1 MLGSWVGN
9 NKDYMDCA
17 EFAEGTIIEPQIHV
31 SASCCS
37 QGQSAEPQYS
47 KSYIVVVGHWKKK
60 MQISDLLPALVK
72 ADGLSTV
79 VSTQLLQSDEV
90 REQPVAQLE
99 II

>member
-1 MLGSWVGN
+1 
-9 NKDYMDCA
+9 
-17 EFAEGTIIEPQIHV
+17 
-31 SASCCS
+31 
-37 QGQSAEPQYS
+37 
-47 KSYIVVVGHWKKK
+47 